1 MRISSRRNEMLNSTV
16 HAFRNNFVLI
26 VKYLDYVRHD
36 DFGFFFSSEQKVD
49 LGYAGYTSYGTK
61 RTKSGYVKQVY
72 LNNNYSTLAYQENS
86 KRHSLNMLT

>member
-1 MRISSRRNEMLNSTV
+1 MRISSRRNEMYNATV

-26 VKYLDYVRHD
+26 VKYLDYARHD
-36 DFGFFFSSEQKVD
+36 DFGFFSNEQK
-49 LGYAGYTSYGTK
+49 GSFSYADYTSYGTK